1 MTETPPSPEPADPQI
16 EVEVISRTKPELQP
30 ATPRT
35 WPTWITLFLIFPFGI
50 LVTSSASLIIA
61 ALVMEGA
68 ELFKDP
74 EGLQTWIAEI
84 ASSPEGILIL
94 IAPGQIFF
102 LGLAIAAALPSP
114 DPLAKRLGFVR
125 PRGSLH
131 TWILLALGTPI
142 IQFAGIFLA
151 SLFFDLSEPSEHMEM
166 LSGLF
171 TGQEGFLAVGLLIL
185 FGSIF
190 PGFSEELFFR
200 GYLRVGLQRRWGFMV
215 AIFLPALIFAAV
227 HMDPMH
233 ATVILPLGLW
243 FGCIAWWSRSTIP
256 AIGAHLINNL
266 FAILIAR
273 EASDLELDP
282 NAPETTAALADLGTL
297 ALAGYTTCLL
307 LLLVGLRSLLVQCQT
322 PNDRHRVSD
331 TE

>member
-1 MTETPPSPEPADPQI
+1 
-16 EVEVISRTKPELQP
+16 
-30 ATPRT
+30 
-35 WPTWITLFLIFPFGI
+35 
-50 LVTSSASLIIA
+50 
-61 ALVMEGA
+61 
-68 ELFKDP
+68 
-74 EGLQTWIAEI
+74 
-84 ASSPEGILIL
+84 
-94 IAPGQIFF
+94 
-102 LGLAIAAALPSP
+102 
-114 DPLAKRLGFVR
+114 
-125 PRGSLH
+125 
-131 TWILLALGTPI
+131 
-142 IQFAGIFLA
+142 
-151 SLFFDLSEPSEHMEM
+151 MEM

-200 GYLRVGLQRRWGFMV
+200 GYLRVGLQRRWGCMV

-273 EASDLELDP
+273 GASDLELDP

-307 LLLVGLRSLLVQCQT
+307 LLLVGLRSLLVQSQT
-322 PNDRHRVSD
+322 PNDRHTVSD